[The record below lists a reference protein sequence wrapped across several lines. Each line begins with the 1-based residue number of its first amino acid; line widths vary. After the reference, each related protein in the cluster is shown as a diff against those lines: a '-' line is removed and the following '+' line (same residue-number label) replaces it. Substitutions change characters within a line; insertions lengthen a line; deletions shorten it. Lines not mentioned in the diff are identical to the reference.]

1 MDSDNRRRRVTTAR
15 RLHDFAGT
23 SEDVSPLIAQSW
35 RRSRQAGV
43 IPDGSHL
50 PQLQYVE
57 DLDLRRRLVQCALP
71 ILDRLHDD
79 LSGMSLSVALS
90 DEHARMLVRRDND
103 PVLAAKLDKVYF
115 APGFTYAEE
124 LVGTNGVGTALETGM
139 AVYVDGNQHYH
150 ESIQYFTCAGAPI
163 HNPTT
168 GRVEGL
174 IDITG
179 LTHTSNPLM
188 RQLALGAARDIES
201 ALRATGSIKQQLVLG
216 EFLVA
221 CRRRH
226 AAVYSLSCGVFMSN
240 EIGSRLLDPI
250 DEAFL
255 REEAQS
261 MLDPSRVGQFDLRLP
276 SGSSITVKRTLVEH
290 GGDVA
295 GIVLEVETTSCPT
308 KTVQS
313 RHTVPVFPGVAGSS
327 LQWNR
332 CRGELTSLAAT
343 DANVI
348 LKGEPGSGKLTL
360 VRGMHLYKNPQAPIV
375 VVDCSAGKSAHEE
388 LRTAL
393 DSAATTIVLRHIDQL
408 DASTDELFAVLMS
421 ADQHRYPARC
431 IVATISTDGD
441 ALQNS
446 ALAEHFIATVEV
458 PALRHHPD
466 DIPDIIRMHLAPHRE
481 TALSDDAM
489 RTLKKYHWPGNVR
502 ELVDTLKHV
511 LRAKPAGTIAA
522 ADLPSALSSAPRRTM
537 SAMERAERDAI
548 VAALRDSGGNRVAAA
563 KLLGIA
569 RSSLYRKIDTFG
581 IHV

>member
-1 MDSDNRRRRVTTAR
+1 
-15 RLHDFAGT
+15 
-23 SEDVSPLIAQSW
+23 
-35 RRSRQAGV
+35 
-43 IPDGSHL
+43 
-50 PQLQYVE
+50 
-57 DLDLRRRLVQCALP
+57 
-71 ILDRLHDD
+71 
-79 LSGMSLSVALS
+79 MSLSVALS
-90 DEHARMLVRRDND
+90 DEHARVLVRRDND

-139 AVYVDGNQHYH
+139 AVYVDGAQHYH

-221 CRRRH
+221 CRRRQT
-226 AAVYSLSCGVFMSN
+226 AVYSLSCGVFMSN

-261 MLDPSRVGQFDLRLP
+261 MLDPSRVAQFDLRLP
-276 SGSSITVKRTLVEH
+276 SGGSITVKRTLVEH
-290 GGDVA
+290 GGDIA
-295 GIVLEVETTSCPT
+295 GIVLEVEATSCPT
-308 KTVQS
+308 KTVQP
-313 RHTVPVFPGVAGSS
+313 RRTVPVFPGVAGSS

-393 DSAATTIVLRHIDQL
+393 DSAATTIVLRRIDQL
-408 DASTDELFAVLMS
+408 DASTDELFADLMS
-421 ADQHRYPARC
+421 ADQHRYPARW

-481 TALSDDAM
+481 SALSDDAM

-502 ELVDTLKHV
+502 ELVDTLKQI